1 VRTLLKIIDDDASSA
16 PRSLPTRDTFCVA
29 EPPSSAGRTSTNGVS
44 GPRDATATDAV
55 GLVAELALDA
65 GWFVGEAALAAA
77 ERTADAT
84 GLDVAVPPQ
93 AAMAAA
99 RKRALAIRVA
109 DRVEMSMVV

>member
-1 VRTLLKIIDDDASSA
+1 
-16 PRSLPTRDTFCVA
+16 
-29 EPPSSAGRTSTNGVS
+29 VS
-44 GPRDATATDAV
+44 GPRDATATDAA
-55 GLVAELALDA
+55 GLASKLALDA
-65 GWFVGEAALAAA
+65 GRFVGEAALAAA